1 MLLDSPLR
9 DDELLAR
16 IEAVGY
22 RATAISQSLLE
33 RLLQALPNAG
43 FRQFYGQTETGA
55 SVAVLWPDYH
65 VLSGPRSG
73 PLTSCGQPC
82 ADLEFETHAT
92 AGHPTPL
99 RPPGPGRVR
108 GAFLP
113 PAN

>member
-22 RATAISQSLLE
+22 GATAISQSLLE

-55 SVAVLWPDYH
+55 SVAVLRPDYH
-65 VLSGPRSG
+65 VLSGPSSG
-73 PLTSCGQPC
+73 HLTSCGQPC
-82 ADLEFETHAT
+82 ADLRSEE
-92 AGHPTPL
+92 
-99 RPPGPGRVR
+99 RRVGKECVSTCR
-108 GAFLP
+108 SRWSP
-113 PAN
+113 YH